1 MRPIAEVLK
10 RQRDVVTWS
19 QALAAGVNKDTISR
33 RIRPNGPWQ
42 RLLPGVYLTVSGTPT
57 LDQRDIAALLYA
69 GAGSALT
76 GKAALRWHGLR
87 AGSGQTI
94 DVLVAA
100 PKQRQSAGFVSI
112 HPTMR
117 LPPQVCCR
125 GPVSYVLPAR
135 AVADAAVWLR
145 GRDDVRAL
153 VAGAVQRRL
162 CTVQQLTVEL
172 RDGPVR
178 GSALLRA
185 VIAEVADGIR
195 SSREAELKDLIS
207 RGQLPTPM
215 FNARLYVGEELIA
228 VADAWWR
235 DAGVAVETDSKEW
248 HLSPADWE
256 ATMRRHARMT
266 ALGILVLH
274 FSPRQIRYEPEMVLK
289 TIRQALDSRSGH
301 PALAIRTLPAI
312 G

>member
-1 MRPIAEVLK
+1 MQIEQSPRREPAGSPGRPRSAETGVRVSSAGAAGAPIGGETLVRPIAEVLK

-42 RLLPGVYLTVSGTPT
+42 RILPGVYLTVSGTPT
-57 LDQRDIAALLYA
+57 LDQRDIAAVLYA

-117 LPPQVCCR
+117 PPPQVCCR

-135 AVADAAVWLR
+135 AVADAAVWLPS
-145 GRDDVRAL
+145 RDDVRAL

-162 CTVQQLTVEL
+162 CTVQQLAVEL

-195 SSREAELKDLIS
+195 SSRECHPPAGWD
-207 RGQLPTPM
+207 RGL
-215 FNARLYVGEELIA
+215 A
-228 VADAWWR
+228 
-235 DAGVAVETDSKEW
+235 
-248 HLSPADWE
+248 
-256 ATMRRHARMT
+256 MT
-266 ALGILVLH
+266 
-274 FSPRQIRYEPEMVLK
+274 
-289 TIRQALDSRSGH
+289 
-301 PALAIRTLPAI
+301 
-312 G
+312 